1 MKTFTSLLVC
11 LVSISVFANDA
22 KYYEQM
28 GKQIQAMYTAKTIDE
43 YQAAVNSLDRIA
55 AAEKT
60 KWEPYYYSAFG
71 NIMIAIREK
80 ESSKKDSYLDL
91 ALSSIE
97 KGKAIAPAESELMA
111 LEGFVHTIRLTVD
124 PATRGP
130 QYSGLAMQTFGKALG
145 MNPNNPR
152 AMSMMAQMQLGTA
165 KFFNQSPTEAC
176 ETGKKALEIF
186 NTTPPAENKLAP
198 MWGREMAEAFVKACK

>member
-1 MKTFTSLLVC
+1 
-11 LVSISVFANDA
+11 
-22 KYYEQM
+22 
-28 GKQIQAMYTAKTIDE
+28 
-43 YQAAVNSLDRIA
+43 
-55 AAEKT
+55 
-60 KWEPYYYSAFG
+60 
-71 NIMIAIREK
+71 
-80 ESSKKDSYLDL
+80 
-91 ALSSIE
+91 
-97 KGKAIAPAESELMA
+97 
-111 LEGFVHTIRLTVD
+111 LTVD

-198 MWGREMAEAFVKACK
+198 RWGREMAEAFVKECK